1 MEETD
6 NVTENT
12 GQSLDS
18 GSTHSSFAPL
28 AIRLLK
34 GVVYEEESQIWNS
47 LVKVHESQ
55 LRSYFAQIGLQ
66 LIVNRNEGFAFLR
79 QQGVA
84 PDTSGT
90 ALPRLMNRRTLTLD
104 QSILC
109 VLLRECL
116 EEYSVNDSAS
126 REPILN
132 LRDIR
137 VMVELFF
144 KERTTQQRLLKDV
157 KKTVKEVKD
166 MGFLEVVG
174 QDNPLNED
182 DTRYRIKRILKA
194 FIDADELHQL
204 FQQLTAT
211 LA

>member
-1 MEETD
+1 MEENTTHTTD
-6 NVTENT
+6 AEPA
-12 GQSLDS
+12 
-18 GSTHSSFAPL
+18 HSSFAPL

-34 GVVYEEESQIWNS
+34 GVIYEEDTRLWND

-55 LRSYFAQIGLQ
+55 LRPYFAQIGLQ

-79 QQGVA
+79 QQSTA
-84 PDTSGT
+84 PDANSTP
-90 ALPRLMNRRTLTLD
+90 LPRLMNRRTLTLD

-109 VLLRECL
+109 VLLRECI
-116 EEYSVNDSAS
+116 EEYTVNDSAS

-132 LRDIR
+132 LREIR
-137 VMVELFF
+137 AMVELFF
-144 KERTTQQRLLKDV
+144 RERTTHQRFLKDV

-166 MGFLEVVG
+166 MGFLEMIG

-194 FIDADELHQL
+194 FVDADELQQL
-204 FQQLTAT
+204 FQQITAT
-211 LA
+211 IA